1 MLCPCPSCAAL
12 QRKAWSLGR
21 GGGAIAFRGPQG
33 QGGSKWGGNRP
44 VEVVPLPTSA
54 TPVVIRGL
62 GVGEVVG
69 VLRLHVVEA
78 RSLVEVRRLWE
89 ADSRLDSSCKLHGW
103 LKIIGTTSS
112 QWMPI
117 GAAGSQEARR
127 GGRSL
132 HMQPHVNRPSPEGL
146 KNAAA
151 RHGAEPHCRPR
162 NYFQPLPLRLHGTGP
177 V

>member
-12 QRKAWSLGR
+12 QPQAWSLGR
-21 GGGAIAFRGPQG
+21 GGSAIAFRGPKG
-33 QGGSKWGGNRP
+33 QEGSEWGGNKP

-89 ADSRLDSSCKLHGW
+89 ADSRLDSSCGCMV
-103 LKIIGTTSS
+103 G
-112 QWMPI
+112 
-117 GAAGSQEARR
+117 
-127 GGRSL
+127 
-132 HMQPHVNRPSPEGL
+132 
-146 KNAAA
+146 
-151 RHGAEPHCRPR
+151 
-162 NYFQPLPLRLHGTGP
+162 
-177 V
+177 